1 MKNLFSIIIL
11 FILVTNCGFK
21 KRVDHHGVHLLKKKS
36 DMIIVAETNKNDII
50 KLLGPPYVKSTF
62 NNDLYFYIE
71 RKTTTGKLIKLGKK
85 KYLENNVLVLEIDDR
100 GILLKKEFYDLN
112 KMKEIKIGLKGY
124 KYLDEAIEL
133 YQKSIVLKPLNPN
146 AFNNIGLIYLEKKNF
161 FRILMCY
168 LRSIPK
174 DV

>member
-36 DMIIVAETNKNDII
+36 DLIIVAETNKNDII
-50 KLLGPPYVKSTF
+50 KLLGPPSVTSTF

-71 RKTTTGKLIKLGKK
+71 RKTTTGKIIKLGKK
-85 KYLENNVLVLEIDDR
+85 KYLENNVLVLEIDNR

-112 KMKEIKIGLKGY
+112 KMKKMKIVSNETSVDY
-124 KYLDEAIEL
+124 KKQSFIYDFLSSMR
-133 YQKSIVLKPLNPN
+133 QKINDPL
-146 AFNNIGLIYLEKKNF
+146 GKRK
-161 FRILMCY
+161 R
-168 LRSIPK
+168 
-174 DV
+174 D